1 MFEMD
6 RFKVSSPDGNN
17 FWISPEAHVVG
28 GSDADDA

>member
-6 RFKVSSPDGNN
+6 RFKVSSPDGSN